1 MLKEEQSLIEDKKR
15 WREEA
20 TAAELL
26 RLKDKDKRYQKINKI
41 LKYVIGIQ
49 AILIVIVGIG
59 YLVKYVSDENKRKA
73 AVPVE
78 LKKAVNAVKTI
89 ETKNKIIYSVQIS
102 TYKNVSLDEFKEE
115 MVNIGQYTYEDLKQ
129 FTLGKF
135 ESYTDAVE
143 FQKRIIKI
151 GLPDAFIVASY
162 NDVRIPITDAI
173 SRSHDQKLREVTGDS
188 TKVDS
193 LKLKR
198 N

>member
-1 MLKEEQSLIEDKKR
+1 MLEEEQSLIEDRKK

-26 RLKDKDKRYQKINKI
+26 RLKDKDKRYQKINKV

-49 AILIVIVGIG
+49 AILIVVVGIG
-59 YLVKYVSDENKRKA
+59 YLTKYVSDQNKRKA

-78 LKKAVNAVKTI
+78 LKKAVKDVKTI

-102 TYKNVSLDEFKEE
+102 TYKNVSLEDFKEE

-143 FQKRIIKI
+143 FQKRIKKI

-188 TKVDS
+188 TKDDS
-193 LKLKR
+193 LKVVK
-198 N
+198 